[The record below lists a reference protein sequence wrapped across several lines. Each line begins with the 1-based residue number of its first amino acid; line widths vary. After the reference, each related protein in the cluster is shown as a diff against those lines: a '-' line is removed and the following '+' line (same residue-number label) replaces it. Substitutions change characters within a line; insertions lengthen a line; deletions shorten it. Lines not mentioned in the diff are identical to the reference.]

1 MMRAPSPATFV
12 ALTALTGLIAGG
24 ASEVEAQ
31 CRMDLLE
38 SGIEAY
44 RALDLVTASEHLNEA
59 VTTNGSSQCGT
70 ANARALAYLGAA
82 HWLGERPDSAML
94 AFERAVVQA
103 PRFRPDP
110 LEFPPAVTDL
120 FDRVRRETPAVAVT
134 LPDLVEIGPSSSSET
149 FRARLTAS
157 VDHRVSVTLRSGE
170 AAVRTLYDGRL
181 EGHAEGSVVEW
192 DGRDEHGEA
201 VRTGWY
207 DLQIVSRDE
216 YDQPLRMVVIALSV
230 ESDATELSAGE
241 PEWVE
246 VVDTIGV
253 ASGGRS
259 VWKAVAVGGAGLLA
273 GAAVVAG
280 PMALEG
286 GSASWA
292 RYPIAGSLGLAGIIG
307 FFKHLGGG
315 EPEVLTETRRV
326 PATPPSPPPTPTLL
340 IRPAQERRVE
350 LGETSTRSEGH
361 HDDPASGG
369 SS

>member
-1 MMRAPSPATFV
+1 MMRAPSPATLV
-12 ALTALTGLIAGG
+12 ALTALTAMTAVGAADAG
-24 ASEVEAQ
+24 AQ
-31 CRMDLLE
+31 CRIDVLE

-82 HWLGERPDSAML
+82 HWLAERPDSAML
-94 AFERAVVQA
+94 AFRRAVVQA

-134 LPDLVEIGPSSSSET
+134 LPDLVEIGPSSSDET
-149 FRARLTAS
+149 LRARLTAS
-157 VDHRVSVTLRSGE
+157 VDHRVSVTLRSGDE
-170 AAVRTLYDGRL
+170 TIRTLHDGRL
-181 EGHAEGSVVEW
+181 EGHAVGSVVEW
-192 DGRDEHGEA
+192 DGRDDQGES
-201 VRTGWY
+201 VRSGWY

-216 YDQPLRMVVIALSV
+216 YDQPVRMVVVALSV
-230 ESDATELSAGE
+230 ESDAAELAAE
-241 PEWVE
+241 PEWIE
-246 VVDTIGV
+246 VVDTVGFT
-253 ASGGRS
+253 SDGRS

-292 RYPIAGSLGLAGIIG
+292 RYPIAGSLGVAGIIG
-307 FFKHLGGG
+307 FFKNLGGG
-315 EPEVLTETRRV
+315 DPEVLTETRRV
-326 PATPPSPPPTPTLL
+326 PVTPESPPPTPTLL

-350 LGETSTRSEGH
+350 LGETSTRSGGH
-361 HDDPASGG
+361 EEAPAAGG